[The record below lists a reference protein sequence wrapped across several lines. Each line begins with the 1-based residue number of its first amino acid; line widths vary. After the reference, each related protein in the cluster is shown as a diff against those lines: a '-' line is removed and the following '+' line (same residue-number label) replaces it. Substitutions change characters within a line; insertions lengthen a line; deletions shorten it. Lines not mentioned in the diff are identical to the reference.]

1 MFIGLLIV
9 STIGSV
15 GKSLAFNSKGSINWV
30 SRNNQPCQTRPTT
43 VKLKSDKT
51 LVNHLL
57 LVLLSLVEVS
67 TLLMIHMFKFMLQ
80 VN

>member
-51 LVNHLL
+51 C
-57 LVLLSLVEVS
+57 
-67 TLLMIHMFKFMLQ
+67 
-80 VN
+80 